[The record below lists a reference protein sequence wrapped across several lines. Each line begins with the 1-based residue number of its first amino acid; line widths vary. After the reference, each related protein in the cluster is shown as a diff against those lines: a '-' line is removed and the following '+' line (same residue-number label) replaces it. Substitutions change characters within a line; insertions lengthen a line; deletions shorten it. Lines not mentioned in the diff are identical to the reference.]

1 MALSKLHLYDFS
13 FENVSKAC
21 FYDVCVSKTSCFYFC
36 PCFYESYKKRDII
49 KSAIVYKIYPAEELI
64 YGCHKCM
71 KKIVSAT
78 SICKKEL
85 YDDFFNDLK
94 KILIQY
100 FCVNR

>member
-1 MALSKLHLYDFS
+1 MTFHLKMSQKLF
-13 FENVSKAC
+13 

-49 KSAIVYKIYPAEELI
+49 KSAIVYKIYPGEELI
-64 YGCHKCM
+64 CCCHKCM
-71 KKIVSAT
+71 KENFSVT
-78 SICKKEL
+78 SICKKEFC
-85 YDDFFNDLK
+85 DDFFNDLK